1 MSTLPVTLI
10 GAPVLRQKAAPVV
23 AFDAALRVLV
33 EGMFETMYAEGGQG
47 LAAPQVDHSM
57 QLAVVDVPPTGPPYV
72 LINPRIASA
81 STARARGIEGCL
93 SIPGVWGRV
102 ERPAGVV
109 VEALDMDGQALRLE
123 AEGELARCLQHEIDH
138 LNGILYI
145 DHLGALERRMLMARY
160 RKLLQGGRSGE
171 RELKTTRWS

>member
-1 MSTLPVTLI
+1 
-10 GAPVLRQKAAPVV
+10 
-23 AFDAALRVLV
+23 
-33 EGMFETMYAEGGQG
+33 
-47 LAAPQVDHSM
+47 
-57 QLAVVDVPPTGPPYV
+57 
-72 LINPRIASA
+72 
-81 STARARGIEGCL
+81 
-93 SIPGVWGRV
+93 V